1 MYSLPD
7 PEIRLKMK
15 PKKKKQSFH
24 IIIVAKSFNITILS
38 RDQHDETASFWL

>member
-15 PKKKKQSFH
+15 PKKKKFSH
-24 IIIVAKSFNITILS
+24 YNSSEEL
-38 RDQHDETASFWL
+38 